1 MSWIKAL
8 EAANSPL
15 AQPRSDRRIERYVTT
30 AHLMSQ
36 RTQQTRQ
43 RAHARTRYR
52 DDVNAHAAAF
62 TRFASSGPSTTQS
75 REPRSALRENPL
87 SMGADGAN
95 QSYPG
100 RRADG
105 CSK

>member
-43 RAHARTRYR
+43 RAHTRARYR

-62 TRFASSGPSTTQS
+62 TRFASSGPSPAQS
-75 REPRSALRENPL
+75 RKPWSALRENQL
-87 SMGADGAN
+87 SMGADDAIR
-95 QSYPG
+95 SYP
-100 RRADG
+100 RRKAEG
-105 CSK
+105 CPK